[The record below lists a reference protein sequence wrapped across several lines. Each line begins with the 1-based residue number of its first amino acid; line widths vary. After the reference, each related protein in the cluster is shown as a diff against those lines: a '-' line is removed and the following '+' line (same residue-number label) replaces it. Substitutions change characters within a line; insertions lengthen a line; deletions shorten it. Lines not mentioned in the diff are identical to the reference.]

1 MKKVFVS
8 GIFNVF
14 HPGHMRLLRFA
25 RNLGDKLIVG
35 VISDKNAGRSSLVN
49 EKLRLE
55 NLKNSSLVDEAKLID
70 IPFKKFLQKVKP
82 DVVCK
87 GKEHESKYNIENEVL
102 KKYGGKLVFGSGD
115 VSFSSTDLL
124 RKEIRNLG
132 EKNLELPESYI
143 RRRSLN
149 KNNILKNLEFKKIN
163 VCVIGDLIID
173 KFIECEAL
181 GMSREDN
188 TIVVK
193 PMDQSIYLG
202 GAGIVS
208 AHCSQLGAKTFYIS
222 VSGKDKNSIFAE
234 KKLKDYGVHAKI
246 FKDDTRPT
254 TLKERYLNDKKS
266 IFRISHVQQR
276 SISLKL
282 QNEIIKYFKKIINKI
297 DALIISDFNYGLL
310 TDSIIKKIITIAKKR
325 KIFIAADSQSS
336 SQIGNVSKYKGI
348 DLITPTENEARVSLK
363 NFQDGIIVIAENLRK
378 STHVKNIILKLGE
391 EGILIHKKDKKLIY
405 DNDRVQSLNIHPL
418 STSGAGDCLLAAAT
432 LSMTKKFSVW
442 ESALIGSIAAAIQ
455 ISKLGNIPIKLKEIE
470 NRLRDTI

>member
-234 KKLKDYGVHAKI
+234 K
-246 FKDDTRPT
+246 
-254 TLKERYLNDKKS
+254 
-266 IFRISHVQQR
+266 
-276 SISLKL
+276 
-282 QNEIIKYFKKIINKI
+282 IKR
-297 DALIISDFNYGLL
+297 LWS
-310 TDSIIKKIITIAKKR
+310 TC
-325 KIFIAADSQSS
+325 
-336 SQIGNVSKYKGI
+336 
-348 DLITPTENEARVSLK
+348 K
-363 NFQDGIIVIAENLRK
+363 NF
-378 STHVKNIILKLGE
+378 
-391 EGILIHKKDKKLIY
+391 
-405 DNDRVQSLNIHPL
+405 
-418 STSGAGDCLLAAAT
+418 
-432 LSMTKKFSVW
+432 
-442 ESALIGSIAAAIQ
+442 
-455 ISKLGNIPIKLKEIE
+455 
-470 NRLRDTI
+470 